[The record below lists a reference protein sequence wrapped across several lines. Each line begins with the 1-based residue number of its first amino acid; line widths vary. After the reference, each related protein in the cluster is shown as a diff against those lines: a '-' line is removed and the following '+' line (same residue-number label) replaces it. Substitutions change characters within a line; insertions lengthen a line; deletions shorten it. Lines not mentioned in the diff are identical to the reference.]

1 MEQKFKYSN
10 GVIEMLGLYSKSD
23 NIFIVILYRQ
33 PDDSTGGNRSTV
45 NELRPAID
53 KLQQEI
59 NSFGDPAPNIV
70 ICGDF
75 NLPNSS
81 WGDTTSSVPYERE
94 MFDCINQL
102 SNDNF
107 LQQLVTQS
115 THRGGNTLDLVFTNN
130 DHLIHSHECFKPPL
144 ASTSDH
150 YIIECKSRIKG
161 SAEGDG
167 ETKPEHVSP
176 LDKLNFFSNDIDWE
190 SLRKSLDLD
199 WSLLLRDHPPDRK
212 LE

>member
-1 MEQKFKYSN
+1 
-10 GVIEMLGLYSKSD
+10 MLISSHAGHYH
-23 NIFIVILYRQ
+23 
-33 PDDSTGGNRSTV
+33 
-45 NELRPAID
+45 

-75 NLPNSS
+75 NLPNSP

-107 LQQLVTQS
+107 LQQLVTQP

-190 SLRKSLDLD
+190 SLGKSLDID

-212 LE
+212 LELITEKIYEVCNAHIPERKSLDRSGKPKIPRDRRILM

>member
-1 MEQKFKYSN
+1 
-10 GVIEMLGLYSKSD
+10 
-23 NIFIVILYRQ
+23 
-33 PDDSTGGNRSTV
+33 
-45 NELRPAID
+45 
-53 KLQQEI
+53 
-59 NSFGDPAPNIV
+59 
-70 ICGDF
+70 
-75 NLPNSS
+75 
-81 WGDTTSSVPYERE
+81 

-130 DHLIHSHECFKPPL
+130 DHLIHSHECIKPPL

-150 YIIECKSRIKG
+150 YIIECKSSIKG

-190 SLRKSLDLD
+190 SLSKSLDID

-212 LE
+212 LELTLRKSMKFAMLISLKGSLWIVLVNPKFHVTEEF